1 MIMRRCAVNVTRVA
15 EYIAERADGGT
26 PQFVVISLKDN
37 FYDKAQVKPL
47 TVAALP
53 SPTPCNHEHS
63 ASGSVRTWQG
73 LVGIY
78 RDRREECSKTVTLS
92 LDGLD
97 EETAQ
102 VADE

>member
-1 MIMRRCAVNVTRVA
+1 MH
-15 EYIAERADGGT
+15 
-26 PQFVVISLKDN
+26 L
-37 FYDKAQVKPL
+37 
-47 TVAALP
+47 
-53 SPTPCNHEHS
+53 
-63 ASGSVRTWQG
+63 ASGSVHTCQG